1 MSFGIVRIALF
12 SLPLSTDKG
21 TVSKEYIGLF
31 TAFIILVV
39 LWKLLAFCINACNKK
54 KGQTRDEINTKG
66 TLRKLFKNKALRRFL
81 IADCNCHCYK
91 ARSRFR
97 FQVHFALLFIFFTL
111 HIVVIELYAS
121 APSGDNDDGT
131 LADIP
136 KPPTNIPSNNSKL
149 FCLKSKEKDNQPRY
163 IGFHTTH
170 LTSANSIAHSD
181 FRPGKN
187 GWFGSGVYF
196 ARSVTGTIGKAKSSG
211 GAHIIAEIR
220 MGKVLV
226 VEQKQENF
234 DTCYVIHEH
243 DNRDEFA
250 IKDATTQIMKWVIVI
265 DQAFDRKVEKYE
277 LLTESDFTICG

>member
-131 LADIP
+131 LA
-136 KPPTNIPSNNSKL
+136 
-149 FCLKSKEKDNQPRY
+149 
-163 IGFHTTH
+163 
-170 LTSANSIAHSD
+170 
-181 FRPGKN
+181 
-187 GWFGSGVYF
+187 
-196 ARSVTGTIGKAKSSG
+196 GTCAFSL
-211 GAHIIAEIR
+211 II
-220 MGKVLV
+220 
-226 VEQKQENF
+226 
-234 DTCYVIHEH
+234 
-243 DNRDEFA
+243 
-250 IKDATTQIMKWVIVI
+250 IV
-265 DQAFDRKVEKYE
+265 K
-277 LLTESDFTICG
+277 